1 MLQLDVKARQCAEYE
16 ETIKK
21 LNFQY
26 EDNSM
31 TKARLHE
38 LEHKLSESEKRL
50 GEYEA
55 NHQSN
60 TQRLLEAMT
69 ERDEARSEL
78 EATNDKVSIG
88 YLLIFLY
95 HLCSFKIR

>member
-1 MLQLDVKARQCAEYE
+1 
-16 ETIKK
+16 
-21 LNFQY
+21 
-26 EDNSM
+26 M
-31 TKARLHE
+31 TKARLQE
-38 LEHKLSESEKRL
+38 LEQKLSESEKRL

-78 EATNDKVSIG
+78 EATNDKVNIG
-88 YLLIFLY
+88 YLLGFLY
-95 HLCSFKIR
+95 HLCSLEICWLRIAG

>member
-1 MLQLDVKARQCAEYE
+1 MKARQCAEYE

-31 TKARLHE
+31 TKARLQE
-38 LEHKLSESEKRL
+38 LEQKLGEAEKRL

-78 EATNDKVSIG
+78 EATNDKVNIG
-88 YLLIFLY
+88 YLLGFLY
-95 HLCSFKIR
+95 YLCSLEIC